1 MCSEVAFPP
10 AAEAGHPREGVMERE
25 LTSSVD
31 STYVELVVLAAQGRL
46 SDNVEIQVLGSA
58 LVAVTAPGLLQ
69 EPMAYLAA
77 DQLPG
82 RVT

>member
-1 MCSEVAFPP
+1 
-10 AAEAGHPREGVMERE
+10 
-25 LTSSVD
+25 VD
-31 STYVELVVLAAQGRL
+31 STYAELVVLAAQGRL

-58 LVAVTAPGLLQ
+58 LVAVTAPGPLQ